1 MSSGPLPP
9 SRLEV
14 MRDRTTTRRITVV
27 WSYDKR
33 KSHVENWK
41 VQYTAKG
48 NSDVKS
54 LNTTSVD
61 VLQKTIG
68 GLFSGEIYT
77 VFVYSMTT
85 GGLVS
90 QDAAMLD
97 VTVSKCFHTPYPK
110 K

>member
-1 MSSGPLPP
+1 MPP

-14 MRDRTTTRRITVV
+14 MRDLTTTRRVTVM
-27 WSYDKR
+27 WTYDKR

-48 NSDVKS
+48 SSDVKS

-68 GLFSGEIYT
+68 GLFSGQIYT
-77 VFVYSMTT
+77 VFVYSITT

-97 VTVSKCFHTPYPK
+97 VIVSKYFQTTYPK
-110 K
+110 RYLHT